1 MSAHFYL
8 ECRGCGSVVEPGTLD
23 YRCAACGGELVVR
36 YHAGRAPRGTAPDV
50 GMWRYAQRLPL
61 ADLAHAVSLGEGDTP
76 LVELP
81 ADALGVASLR
91 VKCEHLNPTG
101 SFKDRI
107 AAVALSIARER
118 DLAGCVGTSSGNG
131 GAAAAAYAARAGLTC
146 ALFALS
152 DTAEQKLL
160 QIRALGA
167 SVHLVT
173 GLGHDAAATDAAART
188 IAGIAAASGLM
199 PMLTGGRFSP
209 EAMEGAATIAYEI
222 LDRAPDTTAVYAPV
236 GGGGLVSAIGRGF
249 ANATGTPGVGTPSAG
264 TARADTLRASTAGA
278 DTLGTGAAGAGGR
291 GPRVVA
297 VQPAGCPTL
306 RAAIDGDYGG
316 LAGPCDTSVSG
327 LQVAILFDGPGAI
340 EAVHGSGG
348 HLTEV
353 TDEHIHTAQRAL
365 ARAGLLVEPAGAT
378 AYAGALAD
386 AAAGRLGPD
395 DHVVLVATGA
405 GYKDS
410 AALARLADG
419 PPPRRI
425 TADQIREAIAHAAS

>member
-1 MSAHFYL
+1 MSGPHFHL
-8 ECRGCGSVVEPGTLD
+8 ECRGCGSVVEPGTVD
-23 YRCAACGGELVVR
+23 YRCAACGDEYVVR
-36 YHAGRAPRGTAPDV
+36 YVAGRAPLGAAPAA
-50 GMWRYAQRLPL
+50 GMWRFAERLPL

-81 ADALGVASLR
+81 AGPLGVASVR

-107 AAVALSIARER
+107 ASVALSIARER
-118 DLAGCVGTSSGNG
+118 GLAGCVGTSSGNG
-131 GAAAAAYAARAGLTC
+131 GAAAAAYAAAAGLTC
-146 ALFALS
+146 ALFALA

-160 QIRALGA
+160 QIRALRA

-188 IAGIAAASGLM
+188 IAGIAAETGLM

-222 LDRAPDTTAVYAPV
+222 LDRAPGTTVVYAPV

-249 ANATGTPGVGTPSAG
+249 ANA
-264 TARADTLRASTAGA
+264 AGA
-278 DTLGTGAAGAGGR
+278 PGTGGR
-291 GPRVVA
+291 GPRVVG

-306 RAAIDGDYGG
+306 RAALDGDLGG
-316 LAGPCDTSVSG
+316 LTGPCETGVSG
-327 LQVAILFDGPGAI
+327 LQVAILFDGRGAV
-340 EAVHGSGG
+340 EAVRGSGG

-353 TDEHIHTAQRAL
+353 TDEQIHAAQRAL
-365 ARAGLLVEPAGAT
+365 AGAGLLVEPAGAT

-395 DHVVLVATGA
+395 DRVVLVATGA